1 LVTSVIRAWNPATP
15 MLIAPAMN
23 THMYTNPMT
32 KKHIMLIKE
41 ECPWVEVLKPVEK
54 VLVCGDIG
62 MGGMREWTDIVE
74 ILFKRLGGANTD
86 DEEDDEND
94 NDNGAFDD
102 EEDEDEEEE
111 EEDED
116 QNK

>member
-1 LVTSVIRAWNPATP
+1 
-15 MLIAPAMN
+15 
-23 THMYTNPMT
+23 MYTNPMT

-74 ILFKRLGGANTD
+74 ILVKRLGGANTD

-111 EEDED
+111 EEEDED